1 MLSISKHEYL
11 QLLKS
16 IKSILVILF
25 LLGVTYGGIQLTEQ
39 FQGLLIDVPTDTDAM
54 YSVGISFALL
64 SFGPLFVFSLSH
76 DVFNREISGRM
87 MRFIV
92 TKTKRSYI
100 VLGKFIGVLMFWLS
114 IVIASFG
121 LIFVFTQSFDATVF
135 FETLSVVSVFIG
147 MALVLSLLISRPML
161 SMFLGVLIGIVYPAI
176 SVWSIFS
183 SSWAIKRFK
192 FLSPYY
198 YISVESYLFLV
209 NFGMAALLVIVSVF
223 LFKRRD
229 L

>member
-39 FQGLLIDVPTDTDAM
+39 FQGLLTDFPTDMDAM
-54 YSVGISFALL
+54 YAVGISFAVL

-87 MRFIV
+87 MRFLV
-92 TKTKRSYI
+92 TKTKRSNI
-100 VLGKFIGVLMFWLS
+100 VLGKFIGISMFWLS
-114 IVIASFG
+114 IIVVAFG
-121 LIFVFTQSFDATVF
+121 LIFIFTQSFDAKVF

-147 MALVLSLLISRPML
+147 MALVLSLLISKPML

-183 SSWAIKRFK
+183 SSWAIKWFRF
-192 FLSPYY
+192 FSPYY
-198 YISVESYLFLV
+198 YISEESYLFFV
-209 NFGMAALLVIVSVF
+209 NFGLSALLVIVSVF

-229 L
+229 V

>member
-39 FQGLLIDVPTDTDAM
+39 FQGLLTESPTDVDAM
-54 YSVGISFALL
+54 YAVGISFAVL

-87 MRFIV
+87 MRFLV
-92 TKTKRSYI
+92 TKTKRTNI
-100 VLGKFIGVLMFWLS
+100 VLGKFVGISMFWLS
-114 IVIASFG
+114 ILVGAFGVIY
-121 LIFVFTQSFDATVF
+121 IFTQSFDVKVF
-135 FETLSVVSVFIG
+135 FETVSVVSVFIG
-147 MALVLSLLISRPML
+147 MAFVLSLLVAKPML
-161 SMFLGVLIGIVYPAI
+161 SMFLGVIIGIVYPAI

-183 SSWAIKRFK
+183 DSWYIKWFR

-198 YISVESYLFLV
+198 YISEESYLFLV
-209 NFGMAALLVIVSVF
+209 NFGLAALIVLVSTD

-229 L
+229 V

>member
-25 LLGVTYGGIQLTEQ
+25 LLGVTYGGIQLTEK

-100 VLGKFIGVLMFWLS
+100 VLGKFIGVSMFWLS

-121 LIFVFTQSFDATVF
+121 LIFVFTQSFDAKVF

-183 SSWAIKRFK
+183 SFWAIKWFK
-192 FLSPYY
+192 FFSPYY

-209 NFGMAALLVIVSVF
+209 NFGMAALLFIVSVF